1 MGFDLTSAVLLASI
15 VVVPL
20 AGWGAYL
27 AYTRLARRAVRAA
40 LIKRARSGL

>member
-1 MGFDLTSAVLLASI
+1 MGLELGRAVLFASM

-40 LIKRARSGL
+40 LIKLARL